1 MHHLRGGV
9 FFFVLAMA
17 LAIPSG
23 PTLAQEQTET
33 GGSALFGD
41 TFISLTVG
49 AQYLNR
55 DVVNGFG
62 LNETNGAAL
71 VAATNLD
78 TGFNIDDWGGYAEL
92 SVFVPHH
99 SDHFGTNSLFVV
111 LDGNLLNADSNGLF
125 GTAGGA
131 NNLLIPFIDGNN
143 AGAGRDTQIALSGE
157 QVRTSTDVDNGG
169 FGAFIGLASLPFS
182 EPVFDKYG
190 KMETASSKKGSY
202 GFGLY
207 GAFDQLQI
215 EAAFVNINNPAAFS
229 VIEEEVDT
237 FSFGPRVF
245 AERSF
250 ELRPGIE
257 LFGTGSLAVLF
268 ARGELDGRQTTAG
281 VATTASASVSDTQE
295 DIAFLANLR
304 TGINFSHNSNVLFT
318 LFSEVEWR
326 NDAFEII
333 NPTFPAGA
341 ALNANV
347 QPARLEQTDIFS
359 LILGAQFTLRF

>member
-1 MHHLRGGV
+1 MNHLRGGV
-9 FFFVLAMA
+9 FFFILAMA

-23 PTLAQEQTET
+23 STLAQEQTET

-62 LNETNGAAL
+62 LNETNGAPL

-78 TGFNIDDWGGYAEL
+78 TGFNIDDWGGFAEL
-92 SVFVPHH
+92 SVFVPHY
-99 SDHFGTNSLFVV
+99 SDHFGTNSLFFV
-111 LDGNLLNADSNGLF
+111 LDGNLLNADANRLF

-131 NNLLIPFIDGNN
+131 NNILIPFIDGNN
-143 AGAGRDTQIALSGE
+143 AGAGRDTQIANSGE
-157 QVRTSTDVDNGG
+157 QVTSSTDVDNGG
-169 FGAFIGLASLPFS
+169 FGAFIGLASLPFP
-182 EPVFDKYG
+182 EPTFDKYG
-190 KMETASSKKGSY
+190 KTETASEHKGSY

-215 EAAFVNINNPAAFS
+215 EATFANITTPGPLS
-229 VIEEEVDT
+229 VIEEEVET
-237 FSFGPRVF
+237 FSFGPRAF
-245 AERSF
+245 AKRSF
-250 ELRPGIE
+250 ELSPGVE

-268 ARGELDGRQTTAG
+268 SRGELDGRQRTVG
-281 VATTASASVSDTQE
+281 VLTTASASVSDVEE

-304 TGINFSHNSNVLFT
+304 TGINFSHNPKFLFT
-318 LFSEVEWR
+318 LFGEVEWR
-326 NDAFEII
+326 NDAYEII

-359 LILGAQFTLRF
+359 LILGAQIRIIF